1 MDLDAIAMA
10 LGKATKAVEM
20 HEETLS
26 TIFDKLEGIKTAVD
40 QNIVHAETRDTK
52 LSELKEDVA
61 KIDRKIENGLRSE
74 VRETKAELMKMQAC
88 LERRKQE
95 KLLEDQRGIYGFFHR
110 GFAQFRD
117 RGSYIVV
124 TSMIV
129 GAAWLVLWM
138 FAKVFFFNEGAGGK
152 ILKVFGLG
160 G

>member
-26 TIFDKLEGIKTAVD
+26 TIFAELKGIKTAVD

-52 LSELKEDVA
+52 LSELKEDMA

-88 LERRKQE
+88 LERRKQM
-95 KLLEDQRGIYGFFHR
+95 KLLEDQRGLYGFFHR
-110 GFAQFRD
+110 GFAQFKD
-117 RGSYIVV
+117 KGSYIVV

-129 GAAWLVLWM
+129 GAAWLILWT
-138 FAKVFFFNEGAGGK
+138 FAKVFIFHEGAGGK

>member
-20 HEETLS
+20 HEEVLS
-26 TIFDKLEGIKTAVD
+26 TIFEKLDSIKTAVD
-40 QNIVHAETRDTK
+40 QNIIHAETRDNK
-52 LSELKEDVA
+52 LAELKEDVA

-74 VRETKAELMKMQAC
+74 VRETKAELLKMQAC
-88 LERRKQE
+88 LERRKKE
-95 KLLEDQRGIYGFFHR
+95 KELEEQRGVYGFFHR
-110 GFAQFRD
+110 GFAQFKD

-129 GAAWLVLWM
+129 GAAWLVLWV
-138 FAKVFFFNEGAGGK
+138 FAKVFIFHEGTSK
-152 ILKVFGLG
+152 IFKVFGLG